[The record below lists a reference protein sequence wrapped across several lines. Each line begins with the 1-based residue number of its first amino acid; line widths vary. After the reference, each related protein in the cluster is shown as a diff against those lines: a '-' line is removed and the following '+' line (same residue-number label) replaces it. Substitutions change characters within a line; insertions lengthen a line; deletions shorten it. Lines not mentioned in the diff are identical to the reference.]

1 MVLNLTVLD
10 RSGPQKFIE
19 LNGVN
24 SSCTLFIL
32 SGLRADPIVDIITQR
47 PAHLL
52 SLEKYRRG
60 ETLIL

>member
-10 RSGPQKFIE
+10 WSAPQKFIE
-19 LNGVN
+19 LDGVN

-47 PAHLL
+47 AAHLL
-52 SLEKYRRG
+52 SLEKYKSG
-60 ETLIL
+60 ETQIH